1 MKFNKLFAVLA
12 AFALSVCAV
21 FAQDSRLDKIQ
32 KAGNAVSR
40 ITADFVQTR
49 IIVASGKV
57 VKSSGKLH
65 YTDKGQLSMQ
75 YVKPAGDVLVIDGSS
90 MYLSRSG
97 KVNNFDLSKNK
108 LMSSLSSMLLGCIAG
123 NAEQVAGANNADISV
138 SESGNDYVVTMKART
153 QAVRGYSDIVLN
165 YRKSDCLLV
174 KMDIT
179 EFSGIRNVYEMSSV
193 DTRTAVDGAV
203 FSIPR

>member
-32 KAGNAVSR
+32 KAGNSVSR

-49 IIVASGKV
+49 IIAASGKV
-57 VKSSGKLH
+57 VKSSGKLY
-65 YTDKGQLSMQ
+65 YTDQSQLSMQ
-75 YVKPAGDVLVIDGSS
+75 YVKPSGDVLVIDGGL
-90 MYLSRSG
+90 MYLNRGG
-97 KVNNFDLSKNK
+97 KANNFDLTKNK

-123 NAEQVAGANNADISV
+123 NAGQVADANNADISV
-138 SESGNDYVVTMKART
+138 SESGNDYVVTIKARN

-179 EFSGIRNVYEMSSV
+179 EFSGIRNVYEMSSI
-193 DTRTAVDGAV
+193 DARAAVDSSV